1 MMLSLSNSFFTPLM
15 KFLIGSIFFILST
28 LAFAQEDD
36 YQVGLNQDYI
46 RQNQGAYYDYSD
58 PGGLNIRVSI
68 WGYVKYPGR
77 YVIPEHSNITDLI
90 SYSGGISDDS
100 NIDEMRIFR
109 VNADSSQEML
119 IYNYD
124 ELWWNE
130 TLQKDIQI
138 SRLQPGDVLIVPG
151 RPRWYWENYL
161 TLTLSIVGVLLSL
174 ATLIVTANN

>member
-1 MMLSLSNSFFTPLM
+1 MLSHTINFNSLFIKLILLYGIFTA
-15 KFLIGSIFFILST
+15 GSSIF
-28 LAFAQEDD
+28 AQNDD
-36 YQVGLNQDYI
+36 YQLGVSQDFI

-58 PGGLNIRVSI
+58 PGGLNIKVSV

-77 YVIPEHSNITDLI
+77 YIIPEWSNINDLI

-109 VNADSSQEML
+109 VNKDSTQEML
-119 IYNYD
+119 LYNYD
-124 ELWWNE
+124 DLWWNE
-130 TLQKDIQI
+130 TLQKQI
-138 SRLQPGDVLIVPG
+138 KLSKLEPGDVLIVPG

-174 ATLIVTANN
+174 ATLIITANN

>member
-1 MMLSLSNSFFTPLM
+1 MLSLSNSFFTPLM
-15 KFLIGSIFFILST
+15 KFLIGSIVFILST